1 MITRIP
7 LRYSFIKLTWASV
20 SILLARTKREC
31 RQDVYDLPTPAKE
44 DKLSLRG
51 VQWRY
56 LPLYTPA
63 LAATWILNK
72 EKLYP
77 SANT

>member
-1 MITRIP
+1 MYQAYLSP
-7 LRYSFIKLTWASV
+7 V
-20 SILLARTKREC
+20 SILLARTKREWG
-31 RQDVYDLPTPAKE
+31 QDVYDLPTPAKE

-56 LPLYTPA
+56 LPLYTSA

-77 SANT
+77 SVNT